1 MKNQRKFLERMS
13 EIDDEL
19 LMRADDSAIAKK
31 KSGSRM
37 RWIIISAA
45 ALCLV
50 IAASITAV
58 IFTTRDREGNRSDL
72 DDVLQAPISDVYW
85 MDTREQNGK
94 NVRWNLK
101 ETAIVFPWNE
111 RESYEKYTTVIWN
124 GEEYNSRS
132 SYGDEVYANQIGEKL
147 GDAECIGYDMI
158 EDKSYSIECE
168 AFEILGVDSTRIIAV
183 KYEGFDGYYTFMND
197 EYNMPATLGELIDRL
212 DLTNNIKLN
221 SFYYDSD
228 GDRRDE
234 HYALSDE
241 ASNQLWEIIKK
252 YSSAPSVSDDIANWS
267 ESRVSFAINSSA
279 LGVYNLSFSF
289 KEDGYL
295 TTNVENYGYTYNL
308 GREAIDEIV
317 NFAIKNRLVILLPE
331 KQYLV
336 GTVTEIGED
345 YIKVD
350 DSVMM
355 KNPEEGIEFTV
366 YANRRNKLG
375 SFIKI
380 DYFKV
385 GDTVR
390 VEHSY
395 LPKDSY
401 TEIKDSLSINECIIT
416 DNGQV
421 LIPE

>member
-1 MKNQRKFLERMS
+1 MS
-13 EIDDEL
+13 EIESRFSEQTEIKGKKR
-19 LMRADDSAIAKK
+19 RAYII
-31 KSGSRM
+31 
-37 RWIIISAA
+37 WIIVAS
-45 ALCLV
+45 LCLV
-50 IAASITAV
+50 IAVAVTAV
-58 IFTTRDREGNRSDL
+58 IFTTRGREGNESDL
-72 DDVLQAPISDVYW
+72 DDVLQVPISDVYW

-168 AFEILGVDSTRIIAV
+168 AFEILGVDSARIVAV
-183 KYEGFDGYYTFMND
+183 KYEGYDGYYAFMND

-234 HYALSDE
+234 HYALNNE
-241 ASNQLWEIIKK
+241 ASDQLWEIIKGC
-252 YSSAPSVSDDIANWS
+252 SSAPALADDTANWS

-289 KEDGYL
+289 NENGCL
-295 TTNVENYGYTYNL
+295 TTNIENYGYTYNL
-308 GREAIDEIV
+308 GKEAIDEIV

-331 KQYLV
+331 KQYIV

-421 LIPE
+421 LIPG